1 MLALYEVFRAGS
13 IFIRLISGAIFIY
26 CILSWFQPRFKAFYM
41 LRNFILPF
49 VSPFQRLGLWVRRYF
64 AAPIDF
70 TYLFAMIGYSI
81 LNEAWW
87 MLYSLLARLMMR

>member
-1 MLALYEVFRAGS
+1 MLGLYEVFYAGS
-13 IFIRLISGAIFIY
+13 IFLRIISGAIFIY
-26 CILSWFQPRFKAFYM
+26 CILSWFQPRFSAFDL
-41 LRNFILPF
+41 LRRFIQPF

-81 LNEAWW
+81 LERVWW
-87 MLYSLLARLMMR
+87 LLYMLLTRIMR